1 MAIGIVEMH
10 GQITRA
16 QDFTTIKHN
25 EDSKGMVEQANF
37 GQQMTKQVEKQVK
50 RVNKGD
56 QPEYHERKFDAKDK
70 GSNEYHGDGG
80 KSRKKKL
87 GQDPD
92 GKVLMKKA
100 EHIDFS
106 V

>member
-1 MAIGIVEMH
+1 MAIGFVEMQ

-25 EDSKGMVEQANF
+25 EDAKGMVEQANV
-37 GQQMTKQVEKQVK
+37 GQQMTRQVERQVN
-50 RVNKGD
+50 RVNKGE

-80 KSRKKKL
+80 RSKKGRQK
-87 GQDPD
+87 QEAD
-92 GKVLMKKA
+92 GKVLLKGIGKF
-100 EHIDFS
+100 DVS
-106 V
+106 L

>member
-1 MAIGIVEMH
+1 MAIGFVELQ

-25 EDSKGMVEQANF
+25 EDAKGMVEQANF
-37 GQQMTKQVEKQVK
+37 GQQMTKQVERQVN

-70 GSNEYHGDGG
+70 GSNEYRGDGG
-80 KSRKKKL
+80 QARKKKK
-87 GQDPD
+87 GENPD

-100 EHIDFS
+100 ERIDFS

>member
-1 MAIGIVEMH
+1 MAIGFVEMQ

-25 EDSKGMVEQANF
+25 EDTRGMVEQANV
-37 GQQMTKQVEKQVK
+37 GQQMTRQVDRQVN

-70 GSNEYHGDGG
+70 GSNEYYGDGG
-80 KSRKKKL
+80 KDRKEKQK
-87 GQDPD
+87 QEAD
-92 GKVLMKKA
+92 GKVLLKGIGNA
-100 EHIDFS
+100 DIS
-106 V
+106 L

>member
-1 MAIGIVEMH
+1 MAIGFVEMQ

-25 EDSKGMVEQANF
+25 EDTRGMVEQANV
-37 GQQMTKQVEKQVK
+37 GQQMTRQVDRQVN

-70 GSNEYHGDGG
+70 GSNEYYGDGG
-80 KSRKKKL
+80 KGRKEKQK
-87 GQDPD
+87 QEAD
-92 GKVLMKKA
+92 GKVLLKG
-100 EHIDFS
+100 IGNPDIS
-106 V
+106 L

>member
-1 MAIGIVEMH
+1 MAIGFVEMQ
-10 GQITRA
+10 GQVTRA
-16 QDFTTIKHN
+16 QDFTMIKHN
-25 EDSKGMVEQANF
+25 EDTKGMVEQANV
-37 GQQMTKQVEKQVK
+37 GQQITKQVEKQVK
-50 RVNKGD
+50 SVNKGE

-80 KSRKKKL
+80 KSRKEKK
-87 GQDPD
+87 GENPD

-100 EHIDFS
+100 EKIDFS